1 MSNRA
6 TPVLFAY
13 TTCFLPRL
21 PRDVLS
27 RYVTL
32 PCRLCIV
39 SADKA
44 SVRSRLPLTCN
55 ATLML
60 VLVVLVVGLLTGTLH
75 QCFSGGMGAGWW
87 FISIPVNYTIC
98 HASVNALT
106 RERVDG
112 LLGRWRCRWSEYGA
126 YGFFL

>member
-1 MSNRA
+1 MVLPVKVPGVVAKLVLTLKHISNRA

-21 PRDVLS
+21 PANVLS

-44 SVRSRLPLTCN
+44 SVRTRLPLTCN
-55 ATLML
+55 ATLIL
-60 VLVVLVVGLLTGTLH
+60 VIVVLLIGLLTGTLEG
-75 QCFSGGMGAGWW
+75 CFRGEMGAGW
-87 FISIPVNYTIC
+87 VVCKCDGGEYT
-98 HASVNALT
+98 
-106 RERVDG
+106 
-112 LLGRWRCRWSEYGA
+112 
-126 YGFFL
+126 